1 MQAVRRRNPIYLM
14 TLLSWLFTY
23 REVLSILL
31 LAPCLAQAAPI
42 EIQAVPRETIEQRLR
57 RFSKSNWTRERELR
71 KIFEEA
77 GCGADRVSEQSVIP
91 EDPPNVACRLPG
103 TTDSTIVVGAHSDLR
118 GGGEGVLD
126 DWSGAALLAS
136 LFQTLRASVRQHTF
150 IFVGFTGEEHH
161 MEGSRFYVR
170 QLNAE
175 QAGKIQAM
183 VNLDC
188 IGASSIAVWT
198 EHADARLLTTL
209 YDVGREGR
217 TAVRNV
223 DFVRSYDD
231 AAQFRKRGIP
241 TVSIHSL
248 TGATLHVLHSR
259 RDNLSV
265 IDLDQYE
272 ATYRL
277 IAGYLARLDLALE

>member
-1 MQAVRRRNPIYLM
+1 V
-14 TLLSWLFTY
+14 S
-23 REVLSILL
+23 
-31 LAPCLAQAAPI
+31 
-42 EIQAVPRETIEQRLR
+42 RETIETRLR

-150 IFVGFTGEEHH
+150 VFVGFTGEEHH
-161 MEGSRFYVR
+161 MEGSRFYVKE
-170 QLNAE
+170 LNAE
-175 QAGKIQAM
+175 QAGKIRAM

-188 IGASSIAVWT
+188 IGAGSTAVWVR
-198 EHADARLLTTL
+198 HADPNLLTIL
-209 YDVGREGR
+209 YEVAREGR
-217 TAVRNV
+217 TVVRNV
-223 DFVRSYDD
+223 DLVRMWDD
-231 AAQFRKRGIP
+231 AVQFRRHGIP
-241 TVSIHSL
+241 TLSIHSL
-248 TGATLHVLHSR
+248 TGETVHALHSR

-265 IDLDQYE
+265 MNFDQYE
-272 ATYRL
+272 ASYHM
-277 IAGYLARLDLALE
+277 IVSYLFRLDSALE

>member
-1 MQAVRRRNPIYLM
+1 MS
-14 TLLSWLFTY
+14 LLSYPFTY
-23 REVLSILL
+23 CQVLSILL
-31 LAPCLAQAAPI
+31 LAPGLAEAALI
-42 EIQAVPRETIEQRLR
+42 EIQAVPGETIEQRLR

-71 KIFEEA
+71 KLFEEA
-77 GCGADRVSEQSVIP
+77 GCGADQVSEQSVTP
-91 EDPPNVACRLPG
+91 KDPPNVACRLPG
-103 TTDSTIVVGAHSDLR
+103 TTDSTIIVGAHSDLR
-118 GGGEGVLD
+118 GGGQGVLD

-136 LFQTLRASVRQHTF
+136 LFLTLQTAFRQHTF

-170 QLNAE
+170 QLSAE
-175 QAGKIQAM
+175 QAVKIRAM

-188 IGASSIAVWT
+188 IGAGSTAVWT
-198 EHADARLLTTL
+198 RHADPKLLAILYQVAREERS
-209 YDVGREGR
+209 VI
-217 TAVRNV
+217 RNV
-223 DFVRSYDD
+223 DLVRMYDD
-231 AAQFRKRGIP
+231 AVQFRKRGIP

-248 TGATLHVLHSR
+248 TGTTLHVLHSR

-265 IDLDQYE
+265 IDPDQYE